1 MSHRRLGSFATLAAV
16 TALVSLTAVPVAGQV
31 AVDKGDTRM
40 VPRTPDGHPD
50 LQGVWDYRTLTPL
63 ERPDDLAGKEFFTA
77 EEAAAFEEESVARQD
92 KDRRVEDGL
101 SVQADVGSAYNEV
114 WWDYGKE
121 LTEDNRTALI
131 VDPPDGRVPYVDG
144 ARDRMMARF
153 RRTFGNPP
161 AGPEDRSL
169 WERCITLGV
178 PRLSGTYNNNF
189 QLFQTAGHVVIL
201 NEMIHDARIIPLDG
215 SSHVEQDIQQWLGD
229 SRGHWDGDTLV
240 VNTTNFTD
248 KTNFRGAGE
257 NLHLVERFT
266 RVDAD
271 TLLYEVTVDDPTA
284 FTSPW
289 TFALPMLKNE
299 GLVYEYAC
307 HEGNYGMTNLLKGAR
322 AEDKA
327 AKEAAPSGP

>member
-1 MSHRRLGSFATLAAV
+1 MSHRLLRSLATLTAV
-16 TALVSLTAVPVAGQV
+16 IVVGSLTAAPVAGQ
-31 AVDKGDTRM
+31 APAGEEDAWAL
-40 VPRTPDGHPD
+40 PRTPDGHPD

-63 ERPDDLAGKEFFTA
+63 ERPNDLAGQEFFTA
-77 EEAAAFEEESVARQD
+77 EEAAAFEQQSVARQD
-92 KDRRVEDGL
+92 KDRRTEDGL
-101 SVQADVGSAYNEV
+101 SVQADVGAAYNEV

-131 VDPPDGRVPYVDG
+131 VAPPDGKIPYKPGEREKVTS
-144 ARDRMMARF
+144 RF
-153 RRTFGNPP
+153 GRIYGTVP

-215 SSHVEQDIQQWLGD
+215 GSHVGQDIQQWLGD

-240 VNTTNFTD
+240 VDTTNFTD
-248 KTNFRGAGE
+248 KTNFSGSGE

-266 RVDAD
+266 RVNAE
-271 TLLYEVTVDDPTA
+271 TLLYEVTVDDTTT

-289 TFALPMLKNE
+289 TFALPMTKNV

-327 AKEAAPSGP
+327 AKEAPTSSR